1 MQHLSSRTLK
11 PSRTQSF
18 VDAWTSSLEDSR
30 ANLSATLES
39 VKQLKIL
46 GISSHSSETEFE
58 SADPELFSSKMLKES
73 SPQKQETENQFSNM
87 SSEVWKKWVTE
98 QRQEYS
104 QRVKSQHLIR
114 ESGSSS
120 LVWPTAS
127 VAGCVE
133 GGVASNVEMTSTGFK
148 ATRESGISYGA
159 KLRDAVE
166 TYEKNWATP
175 IANDAKG
182 SDYAGTK
189 ENPKA
194 MYLGGQVKNWA
205 TPQTFDA
212 NNLVRTPEKLA
223 QTRAEKNAGCMNLR
237 EQVHYPDMD
246 HSRKAAKKNWPTPRA
261 ANPGSRPNGK
271 GGKILAEEAKKNW
284 PTPAAHEPR
293 LGYQNRNNGKKGTQ
307 KSLTT
312 VVVETAGQQ
321 DQANPSTSGKSQ
333 ESQGKLNPNWVE
345 QLMGLPVG
353 WTDLGFW
360 ATESSQLPQPKPSSP
375 SSKG

>member
-1 MQHLSSRTLK
+1 M
-11 PSRTQSF
+11 P
-18 VDAWTSSLEDSR
+18 A
-30 ANLSATLES
+30 S

-46 GISSHSSETEFE
+46 DTSFPISGTESET
-58 SADPELFSSKMLKES
+58 ANLELFSWKTLRES
-73 SPQKQETENQFSNM
+73 SPPRPPTENQFSSM
-87 SSEVWKKWVTE
+87 SSESWKAWVTE

-104 QRVKSQHLIR
+104 QRVKSAHLIR

-175 IANDAKG
+175 
-182 SDYAGTK
+182 
-189 ENPKA
+189 
-194 MYLGGQVKNWA
+194 
-205 TPQTFDA
+205 QTFDA

-246 HSRKAAKKNWPTPRA
+246 HSRKAAK
-261 ANPGSRPNGK
+261 
-271 GGKILAEEAKKNW
+271 NW

-321 DQANPSTSGKSQ
+321 DQAKLNKSGKSQ

-360 ATESSQLPQPKPSSP
+360 ATESYQLPQPKPSSP
-375 SSKG
+375 SSRESYEPVQDNVH